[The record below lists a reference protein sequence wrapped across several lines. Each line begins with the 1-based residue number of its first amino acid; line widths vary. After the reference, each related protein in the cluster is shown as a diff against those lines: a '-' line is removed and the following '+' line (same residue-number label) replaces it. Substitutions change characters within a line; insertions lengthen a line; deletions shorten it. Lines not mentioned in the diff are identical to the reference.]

1 MLLGFIKEEK
11 AQSEWSAVYIL
22 LILAIVAVLLVTIIK
37 PMFHQSQKIVAKT
50 KNSLGG

>member
-1 MLLGFIKEEK
+1 MSLNIIEEER

-22 LILAIVAVLLVTIIK
+22 LILAIVAVLLITIVK

-50 KNSLGG
+50 KKALSG